1 MGIGE
6 FPVSPSPRLR
16 IGLERRRTG
25 GALFGKSNRGNG
37 HDQTPAPHRA
47 AASDLAKIQGG
58 GLVQLIVTET
68 QPIGFSLFLNQ
79 KAVSEIDIDSLSIDV
94 VAPDD
99 PSDGVTVRATL
110 SEYVTNATG
119 DRVVQNRE
127 LFPCTIEVIALDRRL
142 AVTCAKHDS
151 TDGLW
156 VSVGLRANGE
166 SSDLTGLREF
176 RFLLSH
182 DMLDARVTWVDGQSE
197 DLLAH

>member
-1 MGIGE
+1 M
-6 FPVSPSPRLR
+6 
-16 IGLERRRTG
+16 
-25 GALFGKSNRGNG
+25 FGKSNKGYG
-37 HDQTPAPHRA
+37 HAQAPTPQRA
-47 AASDLAKIQGG
+47 AAADLAKILGG

-79 KAVSEIDIDSLSIDV
+79 TAVSEIDVDSISIDV

-99 PSDGVTVRATL
+99 PSDAIVVRATL
-110 SEYVTNATG
+110 SEYVTTVSG
-119 DRVVQNRE
+119 ERVVQNRE

-142 AVTCAKHDS
+142 AVTCTRHDS

-166 SSDLTGLREF
+166 SADLTGLREF

-182 DMLDARVTWVDGQSE
+182 DMLDAKVTWVDGESE
-197 DLLAH
+197 NLLPQ

>member
-1 MGIGE
+1 
-6 FPVSPSPRLR
+6 
-16 IGLERRRTG
+16 
-25 GALFGKSNRGNG
+25 LFGKSNKGAA
-37 HDQTPAPHRA
+37 HVDTPAPRRLPA
-47 AASDLAKIQGG
+47 GDLAKIQGG

-79 KAVSEIDIDSLSIDV
+79 TAVSEINIDSLSIDV

-99 PSDGVTVRATL
+99 PSEAVTVRATL
-110 SEYVTNATG
+110 SEYVTNVTG
-119 DRVVQNRE
+119 ERVVQNRE

-142 AVTCAKHDS
+142 AVTCTRHDS

-166 SSDLTGLREF
+166 SAELTGLREF

-182 DMLDARVTWVDGQSE
+182 DMLDARVTWVDGESE
-197 DLLAH
+197 DLLPQ